1 MRKAVLIILA
11 VIISCAMNAQ
21 ELKVTSFELDIQDL
35 EAKLNPVIDEN
46 GEPAALIRV
55 MTPEKDMYFTGPVTG
70 IPEFDGSEWTVYT
83 KRGAGSLTLKVKG
96 IPALNYRFKEVIE
109 PSYVY
114 VMQVDAVR
122 PERYEILLVPEFSW
136 HPSNTSYGIMAGAM
150 KRFGAYLKVKS
161 DFNRQQP
168 YSGTCSGYG
177 MLADGTTGW
186 FTGESK
192 KCRSSI
198 TAGALAHIKG
208 PFIAYAGLG
217 HGQRALFWENYD
229 HTFSKVSTHSHEGVA
244 AEAGLMV
251 KAGRFVIAA
260 GISETAG
267 RWFESDFGVG
277 IRF

>member
-11 VIISCAMNAQ
+11 VIISCVMNAQ

-55 MTPEKDMYFTGPVTG
+55 KTTEKGMYFNGAVTG

-83 KRGAGSLTLKVKG
+83 KRGAESLTMKIKG
-96 IPALNYRFKEVIE
+96 IPALTYRFKEEIE

-114 VMQVDAVR
+114 VMHVDAIR
-122 PERYEILLVPEFSW
+122 PERYEILLLPELSW
-136 HPSNTSYGIMAGAM
+136 HPSHTSYGLMAGAM

-168 YSGTCSGYG
+168 YSGICSGYG
-177 MLADGTTGW
+177 KLTDGTAGW

-217 HGQRALFWENYD
+217 YGQRALFWENYD
-229 HTFSKVSTHSHEGVA
+229 HTYSKVSTHSHEGMA
-244 AEAGLMV
+244 AEAGIMV
-251 KAGRFVIAA
+251 KAGRIIFTA

-267 RWFESDFGVG
+267 RWLESDLGVG